1 MAKGTSGRWRSSA
14 RALMLTGDTTA
25 CLEAT
30 MSHLRL
36 VPPVGTATTTTAA
49 DDRPRVSLRL
59 LMAASGRCSCD
70 ACLIAYRLGDKQA
83 GVVSAHRGSPRL
95 TAVR

>member
-1 MAKGTSGRWRSSA
+1 
-14 RALMLTGDTTA
+14 
-25 CLEAT
+25 

-36 VPPVGTATTTTAA
+36 VPAVS

-59 LMAASGRCSCD
+59 LMAASGLCSCD
-70 ACLIAYRLGDKQA
+70 DCLLAYRA
-83 GVVSAHRGSPRL
+83 GNAKAGIVGLPARRPAVL

>member
-1 MAKGTSGRWRSSA
+1 
-14 RALMLTGDTTA
+14 
-25 CLEAT
+25 

-36 VPPVGTATTTTAA
+36 VPSLGTGPVAEVA

-70 ACLIAYRLGDKQA
+70 ACVIAYRLGDKSA
-83 GVVSAHRGSPRL
+83 GVVMPRRNAARL

>member
-1 MAKGTSGRWRSSA
+1 MS
-14 RALMLTGDTTA
+14 MLADDIPV
-25 CLEAT
+25 CWEAT

-36 VPPVGTATTTTAA
+36 VPPAGATAPGTAT

-70 ACLIAYRLGDKQA
+70 ACVIAFRLGDRTA
-83 GVVSAHRGSPRL
+83 GIVSPTRSATRL

>member
-1 MAKGTSGRWRSSA
+1 
-14 RALMLTGDTTA
+14 
-25 CLEAT
+25 

-36 VPPVGTATTTTAA
+36 VPPLGHAPAVETE

-70 ACLIAYRLGDKQA
+70 ACVIAYRLGDKSA
-83 GVVSAHRGSPRL
+83 GLVTPKPSATRL
-95 TAVR
+95 SAVR

>member
-1 MAKGTSGRWRSSA
+1 
-14 RALMLTGDTTA
+14 MLADNPLV
-25 CLEAT
+25 CWEAT

-36 VPPVGTATTTTAA
+36 VPPVGTATPAPTD

-70 ACLIAYRLGDKQA
+70 ACLIAFRLGDRNA
-83 GVVSAHRGSPRL
+83 GVVPERRATPRL

>member
-1 MAKGTSGRWRSSA
+1 MP
-14 RALMLTGDTTA
+14 
-25 CLEAT
+25 
-30 MSHLRL
+30 HLRL
-36 VPPVGTATTTTAA
+36 VTDTPAVA

-70 ACLIAYRLGDKQA
+70 DCLLSYRA
-83 GVVSAHRGSPRL
+83 GNRRAGIVELPAQRTL

>member
-1 MAKGTSGRWRSSA
+1 
-14 RALMLTGDTTA
+14 
-25 CLEAT
+25 
-30 MSHLRL
+30 MSHLSL
-36 VPPVGTATTTTAA
+36 VQPQPPAATTGAV

-70 ACLIAYRLGDKQA
+70 ACLIAYRRGDTSA
-83 GVVSAHRGSPRL
+83 GIVTPRRPAARL

>member
-1 MAKGTSGRWRSSA
+1 
-14 RALMLTGDTTA
+14 
-25 CLEAT
+25 

-36 VPPVGTATTTTAA
+36 VPAVAAEPVV

-59 LMAASGRCSCD
+59 LMAMSGRCSCD
-70 ACLIAYRLGDKQA
+70 DCLIAYRRGDKSA
-83 GVVSAHRGSPRL
+83 GIVRVETSATRL